1 MVKYQIKL
9 VILTELIRRIMLKIY
24 HNPRCS
30 KSRNAV
36 EYLNDNNHD
45 YETILYLQTPPTGE
59 ELKDIVAK
67 LKLNVRDIIRV
78 KESEYKESNLSDKT
92 LSDDQIINI
101 LTKNPKLIER
111 PIIVANDKACIA
123 RPIDNLINM
132 LND

>member
-1 MVKYQIKL
+1 
-9 VILTELIRRIMLKIY
+9 MLKIY

-45 YETILYLQTPPTGE
+45 YKTILYLQTPPTE
-59 ELKDIVAK
+59 KELKDIVTK

-92 LSDDQIINI
+92 LSDDQIISI
-101 LTKNPKLIER
+101 LAKNPKLIER